1 MSSDPTVTF
10 PHDALSATLSPA
22 HSVTPR
28 SVTIA
33 PLGPANTPIVTPQA
47 PPVETPPKLHNLSL
61 SLASAQC
68 GASFVSDNGVQEEVL
83 GVPST
88 ENVMPPNDS
97 LTAKVSPSHHHHHT
111 AANNASRRSSLG
123 HYHDSERCPSAVT
136 SDIDQSANNGSF
148 PHGEFSQSMTA
159 MPSGGPLTSPH
170 PAHRHSDGTPGQP
183 AFDSSNPSAV
193 SPSTPSTI
201 LRARPSS
208 AAAVLPARKMARPSA
223 LSSPNGIELP
233 STPPLHSGVGASPLG
248 CYGPTARDGARVP
261 FPRHDS
267 VLDLDDVS
275 AAVAAGG
282 DAQRPATPERRVSGE
297 YLDHALAVRVGAG
310 SRASMRHAHSHMAS
324 HVASPA
330 GLLRLGTPLDGA
342 ELHGILPD
350 ATMPLLHE
358 TLAAGNVG
366 TGDRH
371 RDAVV
376 AHLQAQVSV
385 LHEQLAQIKANQVDI
400 LRSRRA
406 TTSAAT
412 QTSLSRQWGSE
423 MFVSNHSVAAMDGRS
438 PGDPYAATPVP
449 HANVSFTCATP
460 LTIPNAA
467 MSVVPDLSASSVDWD
482 VTPPPRLVV
491 VAALKWY
498 ERFVRLVKVAQR
510 FAPRFGS
517 KLRRQSVVTVMLAV
531 VVFCR
536 LYRLSAGRW
545 PSVTST
551 RGLVPIPML
560 LA

>member
-33 PLGPANTPIVTPQA
+33 PQGPANTPIVTPQA

-83 GVPST
+83 DVPST

-123 HYHDSERCPSAVT
+123 HYHDSERCPSTVT

-170 PAHRHSDGTPGQP
+170 PAHLHSVTPGQP

-193 SPSTPSTI
+193 FPSTPSTI

-223 LSSPNGIELP
+223 LSSPIGTELP

-248 CYGPTARDGARVP
+248 CYGPTARDGSRVP

-267 VLDLDDVS
+267 VLDLDD
-275 AAVAAGG
+275 AVAAGG
-282 DAQRPATPERRVSGE
+282 DAHRRATPERRVSGE
-297 YLDHALAVRVGAG
+297 YHLDHAFAVRVGAG

-330 GLLRLGTPLDGA
+330 GLLRLGTPLDCAA

-350 ATMPLLHE
+350 ATMPLLPE
-358 TLAAGNVG
+358 TLAATNVG
-366 TGDRH
+366 AGDPH
-371 RDAVV
+371 RDAVI
-376 AHLQAQVSV
+376 AQLQAQVSV

-423 MFVSNHSVAAMDGRS
+423 MFVSNNSVAAMDGRS

-482 VTPPPRLVV
+482 VTPPPRL
-491 VAALKWY
+491 AALKWY

-510 FAPRFGS
+510 FTLRFGA

-531 VVFCR
+531 AVFCR
-536 LYRLSAGRW
+536 LYRLSVGRW
-545 PSVTST
+545 PPVTAA

>member
-1 MSSDPTVTF
+1 MSSDPTVT

-33 PLGPANTPIVTPQA
+33 PPGPANTPIVTPQA

-83 GVPST
+83 DVPST

-97 LTAKVSPSHHHHHT
+97 LTAKVSPSYHHHHT
-111 AANNASRRSSLG
+111 TANSASRRSSLG

-170 PAHRHSDGTPGQP
+170 PAHLHSGTPGQP

-193 SPSTPSTI
+193 FPSTPSTI
-201 LRARPSS
+201 LRGTARPSS
-208 AAAVLPARKMARPSA
+208 AAAVVPARKMARPSA
-223 LSSPNGIELP
+223 LSSPIGTELP

-275 AAVAAGG
+275 TAAGG
-282 DAQRPATPERRVSGE
+282 DAQRRATPERRVSGE
-297 YLDHALAVRVGAG
+297 YHLDHALAVRVGAG

-358 TLAAGNVG
+358 TLATRNVG
-366 TGDRH
+366 TGDVH

-412 QTSLSRQWGSE
+412 QTSLPRQWGSE
-423 MFVSNHSVAAMDGRS
+423 MFVSNNSVAAMDGRS

-467 MSVVPDLSASSVDWD
+467 VSVVPDLSANSVDWD
-482 VTPPPRLVV
+482 VTPPARLV
-491 VAALKWY
+491 AARKWQ
-498 ERFVRLVKVAQR
+498 RFVRLVKVAQR
-510 FAPRFGS
+510 FTLRFGS
-517 KLRRQSVVTVMLAV
+517 KLRRQSVVAVMLAV

-536 LYRLSAGRW
+536 LYRLSAGRS
-545 PSVTST
+545 PSATAA